1 MAQISCLYGLS
12 FNLIMNR
19 IFILS
24 IFALFLFSCTPVVRE
39 YKQLKSRETRK
50 TYATGKLPVYSGDSL
65 RHILFP
71 VGGIGTG
78 DILIGGRGDIR
89 ELEIFG
95 RADLDELPPYMTFF
109 SLWMQTRQMEEGIPV
124 ENPPVVKILEGRLPD
139 DYPNPFGVPRQQ
151 LAGMPR
157 FEQARFTGKYPF
169 ANIQLVDKQIPLNI
183 QLEVFNP
190 LIPLDPD
197 NSSLPASIFIWHI
210 ANPGKEEVEFS
221 VLLSISN
228 PFQPEHDPYSGR
240 SSSGAVRDL
249 DIEGYN
255 GFIFNSTQEAPVSKQ
270 GELTV
275 ASLPEAQTQSFLVY
289 T

>member
-1 MAQISCLYGLS
+1 
-12 FNLIMNR
+12 MNR

-157 FEQARFTGKYPF
+157 FEQLQNGGSRIATILLWNWECSISSFITHFPPVEVRKEKTGK
-169 ANIQLVDKQIPLNI
+169 N
-183 QLEVFNP
+183 NP
-190 LIPLDPD
+190 R
-197 NSSLPASIFIWHI
+197 NSGKISSRTKMALSRSILKTHMRKITI
-210 ANPGKEEVEFS
+210 
-221 VLLSISN
+221 
-228 PFQPEHDPYSGR
+228 
-240 SSSGAVRDL
+240 
-249 DIEGYN
+249 
-255 GFIFNSTQEAPVSKQ
+255 
-270 GELTV
+270 
-275 ASLPEAQTQSFLVY
+275 
-289 T
+289 